1 MWKLNRQILVLAVC
15 ACIGTFS
22 SCKKTLEILP
32 EDRLDKSQ
40 VYNTVADADAAV
52 FGIYG
57 QVAGLGEQYIL
68 WNELRADL
76 MDVTVNADPYLQQ
89 ISDHD
94 VTKDNPYTDPTAFFK
109 VIFNCNDVLKNFQIM
124 AAQGKM
130 AQEEFAERYSDI
142 AVLRAWLYLQLGIHF
157 GQIPYI
163 KDAIEN
169 VDELQFLS
177 EKPKLSFD
185 QLIDALIADTKD
197 LPYLEYYAYPEGS
210 SMVFTTDGRATRK
223 IFISKPHVLGELY
236 LWKGNYYQ
244 AAYWYKKVLSAEDAS
259 PTIGLLY
266 NNNRVGWYDN
276 ADANIQVSFDKS
288 QQGSSLVNS
297 VLAGWRSLFALPNT
311 NRHWFSE
318 WNWSIP
324 YSNSFAPG
332 NPFVEL
338 ASKAGKYQI
347 RPSQKIMDLWNSQTL
362 TNGVPWDA
370 RGKMSYQLTVDE
382 EPVITKL
389 TDNSAEP
396 LNMLNK
402 GGQWNIFRAA
412 GAHLRF
418 SEAAN
423 RDGHGRVA
431 YALLNNG
438 IKTTFYYGAFV
449 STGAMGPANFFQ
461 LESQITHEG
470 FGENR
475 TTYPASSPY
484 YFDARDNVSL
494 VRGVWYRNIGVR
506 SRAMMPALEF
516 DGISYSTGTSGGYGL
531 VMSAFE
537 VDIEELEDKII
548 EESALELAFE
558 GERWS
563 DLCRI
568 ARRRN
573 DPAFLADKVYEKLV
587 KANNPKA
594 GAVRSKLMDPKNWYL
609 PFDI

>member
-1 MWKLNRQILVLAVC
+1 MWKLNKQIVVLTIC
-15 ACIGTFS
+15 ACIGALS

-32 EDRLDKSQ
+32 EDRLDKSK

-57 QVAGLGEQYIL
+57 QVAGLGKQYIL

-76 MDVTVNADPYLQQ
+76 MDITINADPYLQQ

-94 VTKDNPYTDPTAFFK
+94 VTTDNPYTDPTAFYK

-124 AAQGKM
+124 ADESKM
-130 AQEEFAERYSDI
+130 SQEEFAERYSDI
-142 AVLRAWLYLQLGIHF
+142 AVLRTWLYLQLGIHF

-169 VDELQFLS
+169 VDELQFLG
-177 EKPKLSFD
+177 EQPKLSFD
-185 QLIDALIADTKD
+185 QLIEALITDTKD
-197 LPYLEYYAYPEGS
+197 LPYLEYYAYPEES

-244 AAYWYKKVLSAEDAS
+244 AAYWYKKVLSAEDAN
-259 PTIGLLY
+259 PEIRFLY
-266 NNNRVGWYDN
+266 NTNRVGWFDSS
-276 ADANIQVSFDKS
+276 DANIQVSFGKS
-288 QQGSSLVNS
+288 QEGASLVNS
-297 VLAGWRSLFALPNT
+297 VSAGWRSLFALANT
-311 NRHWFSE
+311 NRHWFTE

-338 ASKAGKYQI
+338 ATKGGKYQI
-347 RPSQKIMDLWNSQTL
+347 RPSQKVMDLWDAQTL

-370 RGKMSYQLTVDE
+370 RGKMSYELTLDE

-389 TDNSAEP
+389 TDNSEEP
-396 LNMLNK
+396 LSLLNK
-402 GGQWNIFRAA
+402 GGQWNIYRAA

-438 IKTTFYYGAFV
+438 IKTTFYYGAFN
-449 STGAMGPANFFQ
+449 SQGGMAPANFFE

-475 TTYPASSPY
+475 RTYPTSSPY
-484 YFDARDNVSL
+484 YFDARDNASL

-506 SRAMMPALEF
+506 SRAMMPYLLF
-516 DGISYSTGTSGGYGL
+516 DGISFSTGTAGGYGL

-537 VDIEELEDKII
+537 VGIEELEDKII

-563 DLCRI
+563 DLTRI

-573 DPAFLADKVYEKLV
+573 DPAFLADKVYEKLL

-594 GAVRSKLMDPKNWYL
+594 GQVRTKLMDMKNWYL